1 MNKSLTV
8 LALVF
13 SLSVCGCVATSRRFN
28 TGSGGGRIDREGLVR
43 RHNPVINKADALAPF
58 SVGNG
63 EFCFTADIT
72 GLQTFPD
79 FYGKGIPLAI
89 QSNWGWHTL
98 PNPNNYKLEDVLVEA
113 DIYGRKVKF
122 ASIGGV
128 KLKANQWLRENPHRL
143 GLGRVGLTLKKRDGS
158 LVDLK
163 DCKDIEQKL
172 DMYSGILTSRF
183 TVEGEAVQVETCC
196 HPTVDMVAVRIKS
209 ALISANRLGVKIG
222 FPYGAGPG
230 MEPGDWDSP
239 ESHET
244 TVTGKAE
251 NRIDFKRTL
260 DNDLHYVSIA
270 HSAGGKVSKA
280 RKHHYELNPDDS
292 GNSFEFA
299 IAFSPD
305 PLAAKLP
312 SVSESQIACR
322 GHWKDFWGSGG
333 AIDLSAC
340 TDSRANELERRIV
353 MSQYLMA
360 IQESGT
366 LPPQETGLT
375 FNSWYGKFHLEMH
388 WWHGVHYALWGRL
401 PLLEKTLP
409 WYQSVLPRVKEET
422 KQQGYPG
429 ARWPKMVGPDG
440 RTGPTG
446 AVFLIWQQP
455 HPIYYA
461 ELCYREHTDRACL
474 EKYSDIVFE
483 SAEFMASYPGWD
495 KDKKRY
501 VLGPQLLLA
510 QENFGFETYNP
521 TFELEYWRWGL
532 ETAQKWR
539 ERLGLDR
546 DKKWDHVIKH
556 LSKLPVKDGLYLA
569 AESVPHTW
577 TDSTCRRN
585 HPSLL
590 AACGVLPGAMV
601 DREIMNRT
609 LDRVM
614 KDWNWAENTWGWDFP
629 MTAMTAARLGR
640 PEVAIDA
647 LMMETTRNRYLPNG
661 HNHRKGMVVYLPA
674 NGGLLSAV
682 AMMAT
687 GWDGA
692 PNRDAPGFPDNGKW
706 KIRWEGLKPM
716 P

>member
-1 MNKSLTV
+1 MG
-8 LALVF
+8 AY
-13 SLSVCGCVATSRRFN
+13 GAPP
-28 TGSGGGRIDREGLVR
+28 TGADTHGAGGRIDREGLVR
-43 RHNPVINKADALAPF
+43 RHNPVIHKADALVPF

-79 FYGKGIPLAI
+79 FYSTGIPLFI

-98 PNPNNYKLEDVLVEA
+98 PNPNNYKLEDVLVET
-113 DIYGRKVKF
+113 DVHGRKVKL
-122 ASIGGV
+122 ASIGDV
-128 KLKANQWLRENPHRL
+128 KLEANQWLRGNPHRL
-143 GLGRVGLTLKKRDGS
+143 GLARVGLKLEKRDGS
-158 LVDLK
+158 SVDLN

-183 TVEGEAVQVETCC
+183 TVEGQAVQVETCC
-196 HPTVDMVAVRIKS
+196 HPTVDVIAVRIKS
-209 ALISANRLGVKIG
+209 ALISANRLAVKIG
-222 FPYGAGPG
+222 FPYGSTGG
-230 MEPGDWDSP
+230 GKDTEDWHSP
-239 ESHET
+239 QAHKT
-244 TVTGKAE
+244 AIIGKAE
-251 NRIDFKRTL
+251 NRTDFKRTL

-270 HSAGGKVSKA
+270 HSAGGKLSETS
-280 RKHHYELNPDDS
+280 RHHYELSPDKS
-292 GNSFEFA
+292 GESFEFI

-305 PLAAKLP
+305 PLIAKLP
-312 SVSESQIACR
+312 SVAESQTLCK
-322 GHWKDFWGSGG
+322 GHWKDFWNTGG

-340 TDSRANELERRIV
+340 TDPRANELERRIV
-353 MSQYLMA
+353 MSQYLIA
-360 IQESGT
+360 IQECGT
-366 LPPQETGLT
+366 LPPQESGLT

-388 WWHGVHYALWGRL
+388 WWHGVHFALWGRL
-401 PLLEKTLP
+401 PGLERTLP
-409 WYQSVLPRVKEET
+409 WYQSVLPRVRKET
-422 KQQGYPG
+422 KLQGYRG
-429 ARWPKMVGPDG
+429 ARWPKMIGPDG

-461 ELCYREHTDRACL
+461 ELCYREHKDRECL

-483 SAEFMASYPGWD
+483 SAEFMASYAWWE
-495 KDKKRY
+495 KDNKRY
-501 VLGPQLLLA
+501 TLGPPVLPA
-510 QENFGFETYNP
+510 QENFHYLDTFNP
-521 TFELEYWRWGL
+521 TYELEYWRWGL
-532 ETAQKWR
+532 KTAQQWR
-539 ERLGLDR
+539 TRLGLDR

-577 TDSTCRRN
+577 TDSTCQRD
-585 HPSLL
+585 HPSML
-590 AACGVLPGAMV
+590 AACGVLPGATV
-601 DREIMNRT
+601 DREVMSRT

-614 KDWNWAENTWGWDFP
+614 KNWNWQKTWGWDFP
-629 MTAMTAARLGR
+629 MTAMTAARLRR

-647 LMMETTRNRYLPNG
+647 LMMEADRNLYLPNG
-661 HNHRKGMVVYLPA
+661 HNHRKGMIVYLPA

-682 AMMAT
+682 AMMAA

-692 PNRDAPGFPDNGKW
+692 PKREAPGFPDNGKW